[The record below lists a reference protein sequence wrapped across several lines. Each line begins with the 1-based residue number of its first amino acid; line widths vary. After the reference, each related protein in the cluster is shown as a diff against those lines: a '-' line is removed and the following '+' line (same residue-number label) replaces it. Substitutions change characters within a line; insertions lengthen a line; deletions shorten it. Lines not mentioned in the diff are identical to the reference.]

1 MWNND
6 HQVVAIDCKLYKGLA
21 DASAL
26 NFGELQKNHSLY
38 PIALH
43 SISLTDCN
51 VTSVRKNFLE
61 DLENLYAFQL
71 SLNPY
76 LDRLDSETFR
86 KNRYLKRIVL
96 SDNKIATIPKDLF
109 ECSLCPNSK
118 FDVEYLDLSG
128 NNIRSLDPSTFTNLQ
143 SLETLRLNNNNIFN
157 IQPGQF
163 DGLHSLLTLDISSNE
178 ISSLTGLNDIPTL
191 RYLDASSN
199 SLVDIS
205 DHTFPVDM
213 KPNLVYLD
221 FSVNEIAT
229 IDEGAFNGM
238 IQLERLR
245 LSNNKI
251 TNASALFV
259 TFPKLIH
266 LDLKY
271 NEITSI
277 ASMQNLNASR
287 LKRLDFDNN
296 ALTEVVGSQLASLDY
311 DTELNFKA
319 NSINTVDLQGVQF
332 KTMSF
337 EENQISVVKSL
348 PNCDVYVVFER
359 EA

>member
-1 MWNND
+1 M
-6 HQVVAIDCKLYKGLA
+6 
-21 DASAL
+21 
-26 NFGELQKNHSLY
+26 
-38 PIALH
+38 
-43 SISLTDCN
+43 
-51 VTSVRKNFLE
+51 
-61 DLENLYAFQL
+61 
-71 SLNPY
+71 
-76 LDRLDSETFR
+76 
-86 KNRYLKRIVL
+86 
-96 SDNKIATIPKDLF
+96 
-109 ECSLCPNSK
+109 
-118 FDVEYLDLSG
+118 
-128 NNIRSLDPSTFTNLQ
+128 
-143 SLETLRLNNNNIFN
+143 
-157 IQPGQF
+157 
-163 DGLHSLLTLDISSNE
+163 
-178 ISSLTGLNDIPTL
+178 
-191 RYLDASSN
+191 
-199 SLVDIS
+199 
-205 DHTFPVDM
+205 
-213 KPNLVYLD
+213 
-221 FSVNEIAT
+221 NEIAT

-238 IQLERLR
+238 IQLEHLR